1 MFQRLADAR
10 LRALWRQFPAVLILG
25 ARQVGKTTLAQM
37 VFPELPYCD
46 LEEPRLRELFADDPT
61 FQIHN
66 RIRDGLIL
74 DEAKAVPAV
83 FAALRGLIDRQR
95 QRSGR
100 FLLLGSAQPGLVRQ
114 ASESLAGRVGVMD
127 LEPLTAAEARTG
139 DKPQDWRKVW
149 LNGGFPDALRGSFR
163 EWWEAYLRTYV
174 ERDLPHLG
182 VGADPLLLRRLLT
195 MLAHSQGGLLNA
207 SGLGSSLGVSYHTI
221 QRYLDILE
229 NTFLVRRLPPYFRN
243 IGKRLTRSPKIYLR
257 DTGLLHHLLNINSLE
272 DLDSHPIRGAS
283 WETFVL
289 EDIIRRERLNH
300 PHTQVFFWRTATGDE
315 VDLVLERGSRLIP
328 VEIKV
333 GHGGKTRDA
342 RKLQNTARDLGAR
355 TAWIIDQAGGAE
367 RVAPHIERRGMGESL
382 DWLPE

>member
-1 MFQRLADAR
+1 M
-10 LRALWRQFPAVLILG
+10 
-25 ARQVGKTTLAQM
+25 
-37 VFPELPYCD
+37 
-46 LEEPRLRELFADDPT
+46 
-61 FQIHN
+61 
-66 RIRDGLIL
+66 
-74 DEAKAVPAV
+74 
-83 FAALRGLIDRQR
+83 
-95 QRSGR
+95 
-100 FLLLGSAQPGLVRQ
+100 
-114 ASESLAGRVGVMD
+114 
-127 LEPLTAAEARTG
+127 
-139 DKPQDWRKVW
+139 
-149 LNGGFPDALRGSFR
+149 
-163 EWWEAYLRTYV
+163 
-174 ERDLPHLG
+174 G

-342 RKLQNTARDLGAR
+342 RKLQNTARDLVAR
-355 TAWIIDQAGGAE
+355 TVWIIDQAGGAE